1 MTVRDVENIKPSH
14 IIKSPTWQEFQHQLK
29 DPRYMEH
36 FAQLDAQ
43 FARHFMAT
51 NSGKSILAKD
61 DSTSQKKDEDVKIV
75 PDEKIQT
82 MMLSPREMMK
92 LLIRTKKVKL
102 KTPEALLL
110 EVDSHHPVDRIL
122 EMEVRN
128 KSLQRM
134 YQKYT
139 RKC

>member
-1 MTVRDVENIKPSH
+1 
-14 IIKSPTWQEFQHQLK
+14 
-29 DPRYMEH
+29 
-36 FAQLDAQ
+36 
-43 FARHFMAT
+43 
-51 NSGKSILAKD
+51 
-61 DSTSQKKDEDVKIV
+61 
-75 PDEKIQT
+75 

-102 KTPEALLL
+102 RKTPEAPLL